1 MNAKRCR
8 ALALCAVLLVLCTL
22 QAVKADAADGQYSL
36 TIVSRFD
43 GNAFVGRT
51 FSLYAV
57 ALPAAEGKFTYLPAF
72 ADCGTTL
79 PESGDAAS
87 WSRCASALWQWAQQR
102 AIVPDAQQQ
111 TDADGICTFQGL
123 AAGLYL
129 VTGSDVVLPE
139 GSCICAPFL
148 VGLPGV
154 DEAGSGR
161 VPDVTAVTKDAFRP
175 AEPDTPTPPG
185 PADPSE
191 PDVPDT
197 PDIPDTPDT
206 PDVPDTP
213 DTPGGDRLPQT
224 GQLNWP
230 VPVLAGVG
238 LVLFLAGLLLLRRR
252 HA

>member
-8 ALALCAVLLVLCTL
+8 AFALCAALLVLCTL
-22 QAVKADAADGQYSL
+22 QAVKADAPDGQCSL

-43 GNAFVGRT
+43 ANAFAGRT

-57 ALPAAEGKFTYLPAF
+57 AVPAAEGGYAYLPAF

-87 WSRCASALWQWAQQR
+87 WSRCASALWQRGQLR
-102 AIVPDAQQQ
+102 AIAPDAQLQ

-123 AAGLYL
+123 TAGLYL
-129 VTGSDVVLPE
+129 VAGADVVLPE
-139 GSCICAPFL
+139 GSYLCAPFL

-154 DEAGSGR
+154 DEAGTGR
-161 VPDVTAVTKDAFRP
+161 VWDVTAVTKDAFRP
-175 AEPDTPTPPG
+175 AEPDTPSPPD
-185 PADPSE
+185 PVEPSE
-191 PDVPDT
+191 PDVPDV
-197 PDIPDTPDT
+197 
-206 PDVPDTP
+206 PDVP

-230 VPVLAGVG
+230 VPVLAGAG